1 MHPSALS
8 AQHSALRRRRRRA
21 LGLIEVLACVAISSM
36 LLTAVAF
43 AFKGS
48 FNSYKD
54 AQERGQLLNAGRNL
68 MYRLV
73 NDIRMADSAGP
84 YDANATTFTTL
95 KNQFA
100 SQIVPGSPTA
110 GPPSTGGSGCTGIQ
124 LAKTHADSLDPTA
137 SPVNPVLIT
146 YWFDAA
152 TNTVY
157 MSRKTGAAA
166 AVTYP
171 MSSFVQTFTFYLQ
184 PVLVPANP
192 NTGSAAS
199 IQMLRA
205 VVNTTLA
212 NKNAAGTRILSDGSQ
227 NLTLTLTDSAMP
239 RRTFGG
245 S

>member
-1 MHPSALS
+1 
-8 AQHSALRRRRRRA
+8 
-21 LGLIEVLACVAISSM
+21 M
-36 LLTAVAF
+36 LLTAVAV
-43 AFKGS
+43 AFQGS

-54 AQERGQLLNAGRNL
+54 AQERGHLLNAGRDL
-68 MYRLV
+68 MYRII

-84 YDANATTFTTL
+84 YDPTSTTFSTL
-95 KNQFA
+95 KGQFA

-110 GPPSTGGSGCTGIQ
+110 GPSSAGGSGCLGIQ
-124 LAKTHADSLDPTA
+124 LAKTHADTLDPTA
-137 SPVNPVLIT
+137 SPTNPVLIT
-146 YWFDAA
+146 YWFDAP

-157 MSRKTGAAA
+157 MSRKTGSAA
-166 AVTYP
+166 AVIYP
-171 MSSFVQTFTFYLQ
+171 MSPYVQSFTLYLQ
-184 PVLVPANP
+184 PVLVSANP
-192 NTGSAAS
+192 NTGTAAS

-212 NKNAAGTRILSDGSQ
+212 NKNAAGTRILTDGSQ